1 MVTRFRA
8 TYIKGKHMI
17 RIFTDSTADLSPEL
31 IKRYNITVIPL
42 HICLDDKEYRDGLE
56 ITPAEIYKWADEHN
70 TTPKTSAV
78 SMEDAAGAFRPV
90 IEAGDE
96 IIAFTISSK
105 MSTTFNVLNIAA
117 ESLNAADK
125 ISIIDSENLSTGIGL
140 LVLTAADLVSSGE
153 AREDIVRE
161 INNLRSS
168 VRASFVVDTLIY
180 LHRGGRCSSVAALAG
195 SMLKL
200 HPEIIVRDGAML
212 ADKKYRGRID
222 TVTLDYVHDMEL
234 SLLDARP
241 ERVFIT
247 HSGASD
253 EVVSK
258 VKEYLQS
265 LKCFKE
271 IHITRAGGVISSHC
285 GPGTLGVLFIAK

>member
-1 MVTRFRA
+1 M
-8 TYIKGKHMI
+8 IK
-17 RIFTDSTADLSPEL
+17 IFSDSTADLSPEL
-31 IKRYNITVIPL
+31 LERYDITVIPL

-56 ITPAEIYKWADEHN
+56 ITPDEIYKWADEHN

-78 SMEDAAGAFRPV
+78 SMEDAESAFKKV
-90 IEAGDE
+90 IDAGDE

-105 MSTTFNVLNIAA
+105 MSTTYNVLNIAA
-117 ESLNAADK
+117 SNLGAEDK

-140 LVLTAADLVSSGE
+140 LVLAAADMAALGE
-153 AREDIVRE
+153 KRDTIVNE
-161 INNLRSS
+161 INNLRGQ
-168 VRASFVVDTLIY
+168 VRASFVVDTLVY
-180 LHRGGRCSSVAALAG
+180 LHRGGRCSSIAAMTG

-200 HPEIIVRDGAML
+200 HPEIVVRDGAML
-212 ADKKYRGRID
+212 ADKKYRGKID
-222 TVTLDYVHDMEL
+222 GAILEYVHDMEL
-234 SLLDARP
+234 QLLDARS

-247 HSGASD
+247 HSGAGEKVIS
-253 EVVSK
+253 EVK
-258 VKEYLQS
+258 AYLES